1 MNLEELR
8 HANFA
13 ALAEAIT
20 DWSSVIKNLTE
31 MEKVARIGLKQ
42 GANRANWAG
51 VNATVSRDFI
61 AKTAGEFSDA
71 VTQATTI
78 HDILHDTHGE
88 LIKYRDELNQ
98 AIDRGLKKGISVY
111 GVSGGGFKVF
121 VSVHPEP
128 PESKN
133 AVEPLRDELQR
144 ILNQASESDRTA
156 AEVLRAIADQAKYGF
171 SDAKYGDRDSAAT
184 AVEDAKKWAKAA
196 KHPEDMS
203 DKELAAFN
211 RDLKKYRNDD
221 LFAERFATDLGGKQT
236 LQFWTDITAT
246 HQGNRDDMDQ
256 LKELQKNFS
265 TTLATATQSDSLDMQ
280 KWERDVVREGNTNF
294 RSNASGAPVGVQGFQ
309 VMSSLMRHG
318 NYEKGFLYDYGKDLL
333 ERDRSHASGAMG
345 TREIWGDSPNIDL
358 VFGKG
363 NGSDPMNGFMDAL
376 SRNPDAAEDVFDKK
390 SDLNHLIES
399 TQNTDRGKHV
409 GHALEAAVT
418 GIPYG
423 DSAPRSPI
431 PHSANQ
437 VEIVKNM
444 MHVVADPE
452 HDYDLVKKGIGESF
466 GHVAAAYM
474 PEINRTIA
482 GPGHDQI
489 FPTHSQA
496 PDDLDQTDTT
506 RFLYA
511 LGKDDDATAA
521 AVYGRGIYT
530 NSTIEAHIAGLGS
543 YTGEPETAITRVA
556 ENAGLIDGI
565 LNRSR
570 GDDDIEVG
578 LEGDKQTND
587 ALKRQGEFA
596 KTFVQTG
603 IAVGAVTLEGAGG
616 IAREAAIGAGGAF
629 LAGAAAVGIDRIID
643 SREIDNEDQIMYQAG
658 KELNVAKEDTSRSVL
673 SATDYSLEEHE
684 SHLKKDEVSSLVGTA
699 VSTGWDLSDTRLE
712 DVTARPST

>member
-8 HANFA
+8 DANFA
-13 ALAEAIT
+13 ALGEAIT
-20 DWSSVIKNLTE
+20 DWASAIKNLTE

-51 VNATVSRDFI
+51 VNATVSREFI
-61 AKTAGEFSDA
+61 TKTAGEFSDA

-78 HDILHDTHGE
+78 HDILHDTRGE
-88 LIKYRDELNQ
+88 LIRHRDELNR
-98 AIDRGLKKGISVY
+98 AINRGLDQGISVY

-128 PESKN
+128 PESKK

-144 ILNQASESDRTA
+144 ILSQATESDKTA

-171 SDAKYGDRDSAAT
+171 SDAKYADRDSAAEAIET
-184 AVEDAKKWAKAA
+184 AEKWAKVA

-203 DKELAAFN
+203 ERELAAFN

-236 LQFWTDITAT
+236 LQFWTEIAAT
-246 HQGNRDDMDQ
+246 HQGNRDDTDQ

-265 TTLATATQSDSLDMQ
+265 MTLATATQSDSSDMQ
-280 KWERDVVREGNTNF
+280 KWEREVVKEGNTNF
-294 RSNASGAPVGVQGFQ
+294 KSNASGTPVGVQGFQ

-318 NYEKGFLYDYGKDLL
+318 NYDKGFLFDYGKDLL
-333 ERDRSHASGAMG
+333 ERDKSHASGAMG
-345 TREIWGDSPNIDL
+345 TREIWGDISNIDL

-363 NGSDPMNGFMDAL
+363 DGSDPMNGFMDAI
-376 SRNPDAAEDVFDKK
+376 SHNPDAAEDVFDNK
-390 SDLNHLIES
+390 SDLNHILES
-399 TQNTDRGKHV
+399 TQNTDRGTHV

-418 GIPYG
+418 SIPYG
-423 DSAPRSPI
+423 DSTPRAPV

-437 VEIVKNM
+437 VEIVKDL
-444 MHVVADPE
+444 MHAIADPE
-452 HDYDLVKKGIGESF
+452 GGDDLVTKGIGESF

-482 GPGHDQI
+482 GPGHDPI
-489 FPTHSQA
+489 FPAHSQD
-496 PDDLDQTDTT
+496 PGGLDQTDTT
-506 RFLYA
+506 RFLRA

-521 AVYGRGIYT
+521 VIYGRGIYT
-530 NSTIEAHIAGLGS
+530 NSTIEAHIADSSLFGGK
-543 YTGEPETAITRVA
+543 TETAITRVA

-565 LNRSR
+565 LNRARSDE
-570 GDDDIEVG
+570 GIESG
-578 LEGDKQTND
+578 LEGDKETNE

-603 IAVGAVTLEGAGG
+603 IAVGAVALEGAGG
-616 IAREAAIGAGGAF
+616 VARETAIGAGGAF
-629 LAGAAAVGIDRIID
+629 LAGAAAVGIDRIIE
-643 SREIDNEDQIMYQAG
+643 SREIDEEDKLMYQAG

-673 SATDYSLEEHE
+673 AATDYSLKEHE
-684 SHLKKDEVSSLVGTA
+684 SSLSKEEMDSLVGTA
-699 VSTGWDLSDTRLE
+699 VSKGWDLSDTRSE
-712 DVTARPST
+712 EVAKRPGG